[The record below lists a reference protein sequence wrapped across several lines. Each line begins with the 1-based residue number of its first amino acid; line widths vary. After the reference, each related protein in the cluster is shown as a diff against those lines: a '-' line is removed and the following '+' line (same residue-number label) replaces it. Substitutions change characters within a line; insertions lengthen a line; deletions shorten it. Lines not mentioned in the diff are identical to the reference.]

1 MLNNTSLLSNLNQKL
16 LTFLDKCKSLS
27 ELKQIQAQIIA
38 FGLTQYPPFAS
49 RILSFT
55 ATSNF
60 CDIEY
65 SYKYFLQL
73 SSPTTFN
80 YNTIIRGYSNS
91 TNPNKGIY
99 VFVNMLQNGVDPDY
113 LTYPFVVKALARLSE
128 FKVGLGVHCRIMK
141 TGFLSDKYVGNSLI
155 HMYGSCGNVMCARKV
170 FDEMLDKN
178 WVSWNSMLDGYA
190 KCGDI
195 VSAREVF
202 KLMPERDVVSWSSLI
217 DGYVKD
223 GGYSEALA
231 VFDRMQVSGVK
242 GNEVTMVSV
251 LCACA
256 HMGALEK
263 GRTMDRYIM
272 ENRLPLTLVLRTS
285 LVDMYAKCGAIDDAL
300 AVFRGVLGKQTDVL
314 IWNAM
319 IGGLATHGFV
329 KESFDMLTEMK
340 IAGIVPDEITYLCML
355 SACAHGGLV
364 KEAWCFFEFL
374 DKDGLKPKTEHYAC
388 MVDVL
393 ARAGQVGEA
402 YQFLC
407 QMPMQPT
414 ASMLGA
420 LLSGCINNRKL
431 DLAEIL
437 GKWLIELEPDHD
449 GRYVGLSNVYA
460 VIKRWEEAR
469 AMREAMERR
478 GVKKSPGYS
487 CVEIFG
493 TLHKFIAH
501 DKTHAMSEQIYV
513 MLSILLEQMITSA
526 DSITDASLCGPEYVS
541 ACF

>member
-1 MLNNTSLLSNLNQKL
+1 MLKNQSL
-16 LTFLDKCKSLS
+16 LTFLDECKSLS
-27 ELKQIQAQIIA
+27 QLKQIHAQLIA
-38 FGLTQYPPFAS
+38 TGLTQFPPFAS

-55 ATSNF
+55 ATSNS

-65 SYKYFLQL
+65 SYKFFLQL
-73 SSPTTFN
+73 SSPTIFN

-91 TNPNKGIY
+91 RNPNKGIC
-99 VFVNMLQNGVDPDY
+99 VFVDMLRNGVDPDY

-128 FKVGLGVHCRIMK
+128 FEVGLGVHCRIMK
-141 TGFLSDKYVGNSLI
+141 TGFLSDKFVGNSLI
-155 HMYGSCGNVMCARKV
+155 HLYGSCGKVKCARKV
-170 FDEMLDKN
+170 FEGMIDKN
-178 WVSWNSMLDGYA
+178 RVSWNCMLDGYA
-190 KCGDI
+190 KCGDV

-202 KLMPERDVVSWSSLI
+202 EVMPERDVVSWSSLI
-217 DGYVKD
+217 DGYVKK
-223 GGYSEALA
+223 GEYSEALA
-231 VFDRMQVSGVK
+231 VFERMQVLGVK
-242 GNEVTMVSV
+242 GNEVTLVSV

-263 GRTMDRYIM
+263 GRTMNMYII
-272 ENRLPLTLVLRTS
+272 ENGLPLTLVLRTS
-285 LVDMYAKCGAIDDAL
+285 LVDMYAKCGAIEDAL
-300 AVFRGVLGKQTDVL
+300 AVFRGVLGRQTDVL

-319 IGGLATHGFV
+319 IGGFATHGFD
-329 KESFDMLTEMK
+329 KESFDMFTEMK
-340 IAGIVPDEITYLCML
+340 IAGVTPDEITYLCML

-364 KEAWCFFEFL
+364 KEAWCFFEIL
-374 DKDGLKPKTEHYAC
+374 GKDGLKPKTEHYAC

-393 ARAGQVGEA
+393 ARAGQVDEA

-431 DLAEIL
+431 DLAEIV

-469 AMREAMERR
+469 AMREVMEKR

-487 CVEIFG
+487 FVEIFG

-501 DKTHAMSEQIYV
+501 DKTHAMSEQIYM
-513 MLSILLEQMITSA
+513 MLSILLEQMTSNA
-526 DSITDASLCGPEYVS
+526 DSVTDASLCGPEYVS
-541 ACF
+541 ACFQNLI